1 MDREK
6 LLFMS
11 NEQIK
16 DSFLRKKVRVVLN
29 DGQEE
34 EFIVDKLKLTS
45 YTNDESFSSV
55 GFISEDGK
63 SYLYTGI
70 KEIFVVDNTV
80 QQT

>member
-16 DSFLRKKVRVVLN
+16 DSFLRKKVRVVHN

-34 EFIVDKLKLTS
+34 EFIVDKLRLTS

-70 KEIFVVDNTV
+70 KEIYIIDSMI
-80 QQT
+80 